1 MQSIV
6 EAHLIGHKAGQQSG
20 DIVYTF
26 SNLLLAITDDYFS
39 GSSFEVVQMNILDLL
54 SKLQSQGVSL
64 FYKMSILFLSQLMV
78 LKEGLHMSA
87 VTHVDNMPT
96 EGEILYDASSGPSIT
111 VYGKIHHLTR
121 AFLFRQLD
129 DSPLAI
135 DISGAVAE
143 IHHQLS
149 SHYLM
154 GYFFEGLASFQLA
167 RQTSSSESAKWIER
181 GQSVL
186 ATIRFWS
193 EHSRWNWENKV
204 LLLEAEIMFTN
215 GEFER
220 AGPLYV
226 NAILSAR
233 EHKFIHEE
241 AIASELAGMFYF
253 DRGFHQESSSCLLH
267 SVDCYGKW
275 GAHAVARRVES
286 FIECNFGRDIDQLV
300 SSADAS
306 FGNLFVSSQ
315 GSRKKRQSGS

>member
-96 EGEILYDASSGPSIT
+96 EGEILNDASSGPSIT

-167 RQTSSSESAKWIER
+167 RQTSSSESAKWIKR

-186 ATIRFWS
+186 TTIRFWS

-204 LLLEAEIMFTN
+204 LLLEAETVFTN
-215 GEFER
+215 GEFDR

-233 EHKFIHEE
+233 EHRFIHEE